1 MSRID
6 IMTDIE
12 TLGKGDNTTV
22 FQIAAC
28 AFDISSGEILKIF
41 NQIANIEKD
50 NDIPIDGSTL
60 LWWLKTDRDLL
71 LSLLYKGNKEGIN
84 QKDMFINFKKWTE
97 QTQEEAGDSRDVFL
111 WGNGILFDNKLIQSK
126 MKQYDIEYPIFYRN
140 DRDMRTIVE
149 LAALKSGVQTE
160 KEFRDMNRCEGLI
173 AHDGLDDVK
182 AQIYVLS
189 KAWNIILK

>member
-1 MSRID
+1 MRID

-12 TLGKGDNTTV
+12 TLGKGMETTV

-28 AFDISSGEILKIF
+28 AFDINTGEIHGDF
-41 NQIANIEKD
+41 NQIANIK
-50 NDIPIDGSTL
+50 NDSNIPVDGGTL
-60 LWWLKTDRDLL
+60 VWWLNTNKEL
-71 LSLLYKGNKEGIN
+71 LSELLNSGKYS
-84 QKDMFINFKKWTE
+84 QKDMFINFKNWIE
-97 QTQEEAGDSRDVFL
+97 QLQENAGDSRNIFL

-160 KEFRDMNRCEGLI
+160 KEFRDMNRGKEYVE
-173 AHDGLDDVK
+173 HDGFDDVK
-182 AQIYVLS
+182 AQIEVLS
-189 KAWNIILK
+189 KAWNIVMK

>member
-1 MSRID
+1 MRID

-12 TLGKGDNTTV
+12 TLGRGDNTTV

-28 AFDISSGEILKIF
+28 AFDITTGKILNTF

-50 NDIPIDGSTL
+50 KDIPIDGGTL
-60 LWWLKTDRDLL
+60 LWWLKI
-71 LSLLYKGNKEGIN
+71 NKELLTELLDKGTVS
-84 QKDMFINFKKWTE
+84 QKEMFINFKDWI
-97 QTQEEAGDSRDVFL
+97 EELSDDEANVFL

-149 LAALKSGVQTE
+149 LAALKTGVKTE
-160 KEFRDMNRCEGLI
+160 KEFRTINRGKEYVE
-173 AHDGLDDVK
+173 HDGLDDVK
-182 AQIYVLS
+182 AQIDVLS
-189 KAWNIILK
+189 KAWNILLN